1 MAKKKETENREEQ
14 TLEEAFVQL
23 DDLIEILE
31 DKETSLEDS
40 FQVYQKGM
48 ELIKKCSEKIA
59 HVETKVLLMNE
70 DGELDE
76 F

>member
-1 MAKKKETENREEQ
+1 MAKKKEERL
-14 TLEEAFVQL
+14 TLEEALLKL
-23 DDLIEILE
+23 DEAVAKLQSDEI
-31 DKETSLEDS
+31 SLEDS

-48 ELIKKCSEKIA
+48 ELIKMCSEKIA
-59 HVETKVLLMNE
+59 AVENKVLLMNE